1 MKCIFEQFLSATTIP
16 SVALVSAP
24 STMPSCFLK
33 TYTYKQSYIYK
44 PQLSTLVWENQC
56 WPSPVPPTIYPP
68 KKCWP
73 SPAPPKNLLPKILS
87 YTYRIQ
93 DMAF

>member
-44 PQLSTLVWENQC
+44 PQLSTLVWEKQC
-56 WPSPVPPTIYPP
+56 WPSPAPPTIYPP
-68 KKCWP
+68 KKP
-73 SPAPPKNLLPKILS
+73 SCQKYCAILTEFKIWLFNKC
-87 YTYRIQ
+87 YWLNP
-93 DMAF
+93 